1 MRSRSVILFAAFSA
15 LVLPALAQEPGPGL
29 QGPVVPPPSPPG
41 EVVPAPDGMIVPW
54 PPMLIPHEEADPADR
69 LDDLFAELKG
79 APDEESAIRLERRIV
94 VTMMNSGSETVDLL
108 MSWAT
113 ESIMEEDYPLALDF
127 LDSVVMMAPEFAEG
141 WNRRAT
147 VHFRMGDFGPAL
159 DDIQRTLTL
168 EPRHFQAIAGL
179 GIILRQL
186 DRPEQALTAF
196 HRALEIHPFLEGVAD
211 AIKDLEEDYSRDI

>member
-1 MRSRSVILFAAFSA
+1 
-15 LVLPALAQEPGPGL
+15 
-29 QGPVVPPPSPPG
+29 
-41 EVVPAPDGMIVPW
+41 
-54 PPMLIPHEEADPADR
+54 MLIPHEEADPADR
-69 LDDLFAELKG
+69 LDDLFAELKA
-79 APDEESAIRLERRIV
+79 APDEESATRLERRIV

-127 LDSVVMMAPEFAEG
+127 LDSVVMMAPDFAEG

-211 AIKDLEEDYSRDI
+211 AIKDLEEDYSREI

>member
-1 MRSRSVILFAAFSA
+1 MRSRFVILLAALSSLA
-15 LVLPALAQEPGPGL
+15 AAPAFAQEPGL
-29 QGPVVPPPSPPG
+29 DPVVPAPAPPG
-41 EVVPAPDGMIVPW
+41 EVLPSPDGMIVPW
-54 PPMLIPHEEADPADR
+54 PPMLIPHEEGDPADR
-69 LDDLFAELKG
+69 LDDLFAELKE
-79 APDEESAIRLERRIV
+79 AADEQAAVRLERRIV

-108 MSWAT
+108 MTWAT
-113 ESIMEEDYPLALDF
+113 ESILEEDYPLALDF
-127 LDSVVMMAPEFAEG
+127 LDSVVMLAPDFAEG

-147 VHFRMGDFGPAL
+147 VHFRMGDIGPAL

-196 HRALEIHPFLEGVAD
+196 HRALEIHPFLDGVAD
-211 AIKDLEEDYSRDI
+211 AIEDLQQDYEREI